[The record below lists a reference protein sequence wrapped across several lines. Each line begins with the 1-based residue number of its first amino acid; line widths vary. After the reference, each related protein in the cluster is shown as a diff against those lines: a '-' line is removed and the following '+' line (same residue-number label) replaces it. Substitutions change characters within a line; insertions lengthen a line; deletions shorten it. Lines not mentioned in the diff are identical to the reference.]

1 MRHSDMTPAPVEPSR
16 RFDRMPHAVI
26 GGDQAQNNGWE
37 VRPTG
42 YYPDMNQETMGR
54 IDTPLDNLVQ
64 APYGSPGALGLIPTE
79 PGSSHD
85 RVDQHPV
92 LQVSASWTPA
102 PSWGNGRPDGGHD
115 PLTDGTPRPEL
126 FNASLHYH
134 RRSGASRT
142 TYMDVPDGRR
152 FSPYGTQDGVSTTW
166 VVDTQAS
173 LEPFTPDP
181 KMGGQHRESLRKLPP
196 GPSHGWSSI
205 PAVPSP
211 IQDADKI
218 KKLRRQKNVKQ
229 NRLANST
236 YAGQT
241 YSQQT
246 SHVANA
252 AGGMIGSW
260 RSRG

>member
-1 MRHSDMTPAPVEPSR
+1 
-16 RFDRMPHAVI
+16 MPHAII
-26 GGDQAQNNGWE
+26 GGDQGLNQGWE

-42 YYPDMNQETMGR
+42 YYPDHNGETMGR
-54 IDTPLDNLVQ
+54 FDTPLDNLVV
-64 APYGSPGALGLIPTE
+64 APYGSPGAPGVVCTE

-85 RVDQHPV
+85 RVDQHPFLNV
-92 LQVSASWTPA
+92 AATWTPS
-102 PSWGNGRPDGGHD
+102 PYGNGRPDGLHD
-115 PLTDGTPRPEL
+115 PLTDGPPRPEV

-152 FSPYGTQDGVSTTW
+152 FSQTGTQDGVTTVW
-166 VVDTQAS
+166 YVDTAAA
-173 LEPFTPDP
+173 LEPFNPDP
-181 KMGGQHRESLRKLPP
+181 KTGQHRESLFKLPP

-218 KKLRRQKNVKQ
+218 TKLRRQKNVKQ

-246 SHVANA
+246 AHVANPT
-252 AGGMIGSW
+252 GGGIIGT
-260 RSRG
+260 RRPRG